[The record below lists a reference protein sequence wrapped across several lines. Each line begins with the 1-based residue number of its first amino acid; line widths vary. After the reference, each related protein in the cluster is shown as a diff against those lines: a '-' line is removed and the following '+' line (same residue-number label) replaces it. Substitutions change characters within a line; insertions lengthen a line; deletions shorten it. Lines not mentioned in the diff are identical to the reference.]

1 MRPCCSESSSQSLV
15 DETLRRSCRVL
26 EVREGCEAEYD
37 RRHRTI
43 WPELA
48 AEIRRVY
55 ATFTVFRSGRVVVVY
70 GEQIERAA
78 VASEV
83 GERWV
88 VYMAD
93 VLEPEIHE
101 LREVMHLP

>member
-1 MRPCCSESSSQSLV
+1 LV
-15 DETLRRSCRVL
+15 EETLHRSCRLL

-70 GEQIERAA
+70 GEQRESVAA
-78 VASEV
+78 ASEV

-93 VLEPEIHE
+93 VLEPNTLE